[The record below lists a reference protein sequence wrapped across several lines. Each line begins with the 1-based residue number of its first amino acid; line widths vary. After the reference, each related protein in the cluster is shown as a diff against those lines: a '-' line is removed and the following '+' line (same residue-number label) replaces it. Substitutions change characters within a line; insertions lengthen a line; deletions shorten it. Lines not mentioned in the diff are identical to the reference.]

1 MEITKETQHKAIA
14 ALRQCAKENENKPA
28 DTGAVRVTDLC
39 RDVADYLEK
48 LAADDVNHGVIAT
61 EPDPKANIKA
71 KRIADCELSVRTIKI
86 CVANDID
93 TLGDLCKLH
102 RTDWLRFRDGGK
114 KSLFELDDLLHD
126 HGLDWAKPEQGAR
139 G

>member
-48 LAADDVNHGVIAT
+48 LEADEHPAKETI
-61 EPDPKANIKA
+61 ANI
-71 KRIADCELSVRTIKI
+71 RNSVWHDIAEKPDLSKFVVFSDGEETMTPPLRNILNDYPMLI
-86 CVANDID
+86 EVAN
-93 TLGDLCKLH
+93 KKY
-102 RTDWLRFRDGGK
+102 GGGYK
-114 KSLFELDDLLHD
+114 MWAYRDDLLPN
-126 HGLDWAKPEQGAR
+126 KKEEE
-139 G
+139 